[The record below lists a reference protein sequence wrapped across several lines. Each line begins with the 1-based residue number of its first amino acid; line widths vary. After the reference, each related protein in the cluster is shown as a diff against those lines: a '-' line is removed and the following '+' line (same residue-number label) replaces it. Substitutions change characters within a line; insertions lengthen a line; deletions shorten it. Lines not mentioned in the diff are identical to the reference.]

1 VIRPAVALY
10 EAVGFVIDGVVH
22 RFGDTARI
30 TSTSSER
37 IGPAF
42 PDTSDA

>member
-1 VIRPAVALY
+1 MALY
-10 EAVGFVIDGVVH
+10 EAVGFVIDGVVR

-37 IGPAF
+37 IGPAIQ
-42 PDTSDA
+42 DAAHRNVRRG